1 MMKKLR
7 GIILDLD
14 GVVVKSNL
22 NFQEIS
28 KKIFGKRRF
37 PLLENIL
44 QIEDSFRREHALK
57 ILKKYENKAASTCS
71 LNDGMYFLFS
81 LLNKYGI
88 KKGLVTRNN
97 RESVCIILEK
107 FKLDFDAIVTRE
119 DTLPKPAKEPII
131 VACNKMGLVPPEV
144 VVLGD
149 YEFDM
154 VAGKSAGAF
163 TVLLKNPLQPYSQY
177 ADRVVTSIQE
187 FIDFLKPLLDIRS
200 PTLETT

>member
-1 MMKKLR
+1 MTKKPR
-7 GIILDLD
+7 GIIFDLD
-14 GVVVKSNL
+14 GVLVKSDL

-28 KKIFGKRRF
+28 ERIFGERKF

-44 QIEDSFRREHALK
+44 QMEDSSQRESAIK
-57 ILKKYENKAASTCS
+57 ILKEYENKAALTCS
-71 LNDGMYFLFS
+71 LNHGIYFLFS
-81 LLNKYGI
+81 LLNKYKI

-119 DTLPKPAKEPII
+119 DTLPKPAKESII
-131 VACNKMGLVPPEV
+131 LACKKMGLSPTEV
-144 VVLGD
+144 IVLGD

-163 TVLLKNPLQPYSQY
+163 TVLLKSALQPDSQH
-177 ADRVVTSIQE
+177 ADVVVNSIEE
-187 FIDFLKPLLDIRS
+187 FTNFLKPLLDKESLKI
-200 PTLETT
+200 